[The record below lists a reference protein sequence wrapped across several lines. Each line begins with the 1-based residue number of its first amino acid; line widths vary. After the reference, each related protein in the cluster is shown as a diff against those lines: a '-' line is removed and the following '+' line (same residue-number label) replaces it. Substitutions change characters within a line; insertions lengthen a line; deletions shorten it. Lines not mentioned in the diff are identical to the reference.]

1 MTVSSRE
8 PLIDLIESALHI
20 TRGLETRKFDDP
32 RIVEL
37 TPVERLVIQYLER
50 TPGASLHDVAAEVNL
65 QVSNASAAIKRLV
78 DVGLVERERDPEDGR
93 RMILSLTRR
102 AAENLGRV
110 HEEWLRV
117 VDGAGLED
125 VDVEVA
131 LRVLRSLDGWI
142 AANRRATQPT

>member
-1 MTVSSRE
+1 MTASPRE

-20 TRGLETRKFDDP
+20 TRGLETRKFDDS

-50 TPGASLHDVAAEVNL
+50 TPGASLHDVADGVNL

-93 RMILSLTRR
+93 RMILTLTRK
-102 AAENLGRV
+102 AAENLSRV
-110 HEEWLRV
+110 HEEWRGV
-117 VDGAGLED
+117 IDGADLNEA
-125 VDVEVA
+125 DVETAV
-131 LRVLRSLDGWI
+131 RVLRTIDSWI
-142 AANRRATQPT
+142 AANRRGRP